1 MSLTDFAKREPV
13 HVVYGGAH
21 LFRAGTCRKLG
32 DLARRALAE
41 YARDAEEFARVLG
54 ISDEFAETVHA
65 RVAAKLER
73 EPIEDFRIDF
83 EDGYGFRP
91 DEEEDAAADS
101 AASETTRAMAEG
113 SLPAFFGIRIKP
125 LNEECKGRSVR
136 TLQIFVDRVLQLTGG
151 HAPENFVVTLP
162 KITTPGQV
170 NELVRFLEQY
180 PGIRMELMIETPQ
193 AVLRIPE
200 LIDAA
205 HGLCAAAHFGPYDYA
220 ASLGLTASLSLTASR
235 QIPQHPACDFAR
247 STMQIHFA
255 GTGIRIADGPTNLL
269 PLPIHRGSLLS
280 VAQAAENRTAVHR
293 AWKLHYEAVRRS
305 LDHGFYQGWDLHPA
319 QLPVRF
325 AAVYAFFLEGREASG
340 ERLRNFIAAAAQ
352 ATQVRGV
359 FDDAATGQGLLNYF
373 LRAAGCGAV
382 SEMEASALA
391 GLTLE
396 EMRTASFSKILDRRT
411 ARKESSSRTA

>member
-1 MSLTDFAKREPV
+1 M
-13 HVVYGGAH
+13 VYGGAH

-41 YARDAEEFARVLG
+41 YARDGEEFASALG
-54 ISDEFAETVHA
+54 IADELAETVHK

-73 EPIEDFRIDF
+73 EPVEDFRIDF

-101 AASETTRAMAEG
+101 AASETARAMAEA

-125 LNEECKGRSVR
+125 LHEECKGRSVR

-220 ASLGLTASLSLTASR
+220 ASLGLTASGSLTASR

-255 GTGIRIADGPTNLL
+255 GTGICIADGPTNVL

-280 VAQAAENRTAVHR
+280 AAQAAENRTAVHR

>member
-125 LNEECKGRSVR
+125 LNEECKRRSVR

-205 HGLCAAAHFGPYDYA
+205 YGLCAAAHFGPYDYA
-220 ASLGLTASLSLTASR
+220 ASLGLTASGSLTASR

-255 GTGIRIADGPTNLL
+255 GTGIRIADGPTNVL

-396 EMRTASFSKILDRRT
+396 EMRTESFSKILDRRT